1 MVESKRPAPEVRESF
16 VKLQN
21 AYEKLVVKHEDVTQ
35 LIETYKELAKEE
47 E

>member
-1 MVESKRPAPEVRESF
+1 MVESKRPAPEVREF

>member
-1 MVESKRPAPEVRESF
+1 MMESKRPAPEVRESF
-16 VKLQN
+16 VNLQN